1 MKARHPFFQLLE
13 PRTLEV
19 EGSRERNVKV
29 KLRYPYDRRSGT
41 DRRKKKRSEEMPE
54 TGVDRR
60 SGRENRLWSERRKG
74 WGKAED
80 WSSVWTELHGD
91 KEEPKE

>member
-1 MKARHPFFQLLE
+1 
-13 PRTLEV
+13 
-19 EGSRERNVKV
+19 
-29 KLRYPYDRRSGT
+29 
-41 DRRKKKRSEEMPE
+41 MPE

-80 WSSVWTELHGD
+80 WSSVWTELHED

>member
-1 MKARHPFFQLLE
+1 MTGVQGLTAAPG
-13 PRTLEV
+13 PTV
-19 EGSRERNVKV
+19 A
-29 KLRYPYDRRSGT
+29 
-41 DRRKKKRSEEMPE
+41 KKKRSEEMPE

-80 WSSVWTELHGD
+80 WSSVWTELHED